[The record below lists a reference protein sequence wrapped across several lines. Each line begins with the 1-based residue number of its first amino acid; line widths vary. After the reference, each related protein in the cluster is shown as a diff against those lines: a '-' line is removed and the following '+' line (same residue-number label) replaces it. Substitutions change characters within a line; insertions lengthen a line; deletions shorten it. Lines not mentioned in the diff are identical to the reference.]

1 MEMEVT
7 TDFPVFKDFINLLKV
22 AGEEHSLE
30 AHEDA
35 IKVTSMD
42 PSHVLMVDVTY
53 PNSLFESYG
62 IVGEKEL
69 VTLNMNEL
77 ARFLDRIGKGT
88 KVKMALNREKARFII
103 NSTKAGFHRN
113 FEIPLFEDYEGEV
126 PEPKL
131 SFKSK
136 GRITV
141 KGIETAFKDAQLV
154 AEHVVINLEGN
165 TMQIIGDGD
174 SGRAFSEWVKGSDD
188 LLDLTIEEDSKAT
201 YTLSY
206 LISIING
213 LKPLADVV
221 NVELSTDMPLKIEA
235 ECTKEQLKIICYL
248 APCIGV

>member
-7 TDFPVFKDFINLLKV
+7 KDFSVFKDFISLLKI

-30 AHEDA
+30 AQQDS

-42 PSHVLMVDVTY
+42 PSHILMVDATY

-62 IVGEKEL
+62 IDGEKEM
-69 VTLNMNEL
+69 VTLNVNEL
-77 ARFLDRIGKGT
+77 AKFLDRIGKGT

-103 NSTKAGFHRN
+103 NSTKAGFRRN
-113 FEIPLFEDYEGEV
+113 FEMPIFEDFEGEV

-131 SFKSK
+131 AFKAK

-141 KGIETAFKDAQLV
+141 KGIETALKDAQLV
-154 AEHVVINLEGN
+154 AEHVSINLEGDV
-165 TMQIIGDGD
+165 MQITGDGD
-174 SGRAFSEWVKGSDD
+174 AGRAFSEWMKGSDD
-188 LLDLTIEEDSKAT
+188 LLDLKVDEASKAT

-206 LISIING
+206 LTSIING
-213 LKPLADVV
+213 LKPLADIV

-235 ECTKEQLKIICYL
+235 ECSKEQVKIICFL